1 MKIVAISGSLRARSS
16 NGAILRAVAACAPSG
31 MEVAIYEDLGRLP
44 HFNPDLD
51 DETPP
56 QAVTELR
63 ALLAPAQGLIIST
76 PEYAHGIP
84 GALKNAL
91 DWLVSSG
98 ELNHKPVLLINA
110 SPTGGEHAQASL
122 VPTLT
127 VMDARVLLD
136 ASLRIPFG
144 RNRLDPDGN
153 LSDPQLLR
161 GLRASLA
168 TLAEAVP
175 ASVTATSEPGH
186 SPG

>member
-1 MKIVAISGSLRARSS
+1 LRA
-16 NGAILRAVAACAPSG
+16 AASHAPSN
-31 MEVAIYEDLGRLP
+31 MEVLIYEDLGRLP

-51 DETPP
+51 GDSPP
-56 QAVTELR
+56 QAVGELR
-63 ALLAPAQGLIIST
+63 ALLGPAQGLIIST

-84 GALKNAL
+84 GTLKNAL

-98 ELNHKPVLLINA
+98 ELHDKPILLINA

-127 VMDARVLLD
+127 VMDGRVLLE

-153 LSDPQLLR
+153 LSDPELIAALR
-161 GLRASLA
+161 GSLA
-168 TLAEAVP
+168 ALAAAVRAP
-175 ASVTATSEPGH
+175 A
-186 SPG
+186 